1 MGYLMLELS
10 ASNGIESSVITANL
24 YICDTKG
31 SWNHWS
37 PSGAITIDG
46 KAHSFSHSFDQNQNM
61 QWIGSAQQTVS
72 YGSGTSRSVSVS
84 AYFDTNT
91 SLGRLT
97 TSKSITIN
105 RTYQGASVFSI
116 AINGKSAANGSV
128 CVLGQDTITVT
139 IRKNNS
145 DLKYGKQVTLGRTR
159 FTYGDFSTSVG
170 TETWSFT
177 PDLSFFGEYMPTVA
191 ETDFAVGV
199 LSQTASG
206 SEEVSYDFR
215 TLKLRV
221 PDYVRPTLSS
231 YSVGVYSDGLSGYL
245 LQNKSTAVGRWTFG
259 DDNLYGAKI
268 DRLIFKQDGLLYH
281 IDRGRYPN
289 QLPPAVS
296 SGNQTF
302 KVPETGTKSYS
313 MTVYD
318 TRGRSSTYSGT
329 YTVYAYTPPVLSHIS
344 ADRCTSSGTTS
355 GSGTYAKVGYSG
367 SISSVAGANSGTL
380 TIKLVD
386 GSSTTTKA
394 TVSVSSGS
402 PSIDSSSIISGISA
416 GKAYVVVVEL
426 TDATGTTARLTT
438 AVQKAGVIFDRCP
451 TGLGLGTTA
460 IPGYITFDELVR
472 PTIGLHDY
480 GSNSNGEWIQFGNG
494 VQICWQVKV
503 ENISIPSPYGSLFVG
518 NTTWTFPRSFSK
530 PPAVTVCEAQWATGA
545 SWGSAYDVYGGR
557 CRIRLMDVAKR
568 DSYATHLSMIA
579 IGRWR

>member
-46 KAHSFSHSFDQNQNM
+46 TSYSFSHSFDQNQSQ
-61 QWIGSAQQTVS
+61 QWIGSEQQTVS
-72 YGSGTSRSVSVS
+72 YGSGSSRTISVS

-105 RTYQGASVFSI
+105 RTYQGASAVSI
-116 AINGKSAANGSV
+116 AINGKPATTGSV
-128 CVLGQDTITVT
+128 CVLGQDTITLT

-159 FTYGDFSTSVG
+159 FTYGDFSSSAG
-170 TETWSFT
+170 TETWDFI
-177 PDLSFFGEYMPTVA
+177 PDLSFFGKYMPTVA

-206 SEEVSYDFR
+206 SDVSYDYW

-221 PDYVRPTLSS
+221 PDYVKPTLSS

-245 LQNKSTAVGRWTFG
+245 LQDKSTAAGRWTFG
-259 DDNLYGAKI
+259 DNNLYGAKI
-268 DRLIFKQDGLLYH
+268 DRLIFNHNGLGH
-281 IDRGRYPN
+281 NITRSNYPN
-289 QLPPAVS
+289 EFPPAKS
-296 SGNQTF
+296 SGYQGF

-329 YTVYAYTPPVLSHIS
+329 YTVYAYTPPVLNHIS
-344 ADRCTSSGTTS
+344 ADRCNSSGTTS

-416 GKAYVVVVEL
+416 SKAYVVVVEL

-460 IPGYITFDELVR
+460 IPGYVTFDELVR

-480 GSNSNGEWIQFGNG
+480 GSNSNGEWVRYGNG
-494 VQICWQVKV
+494 VQICWQVTVKTT
-503 ENISIPSPYGSLFVG
+503 SIPYPYGSLYVG
-518 NTTWTFPRSFSK
+518 STSWTFPRPFSK
-530 PPAVTVCEAQWATGA
+530 TPAVSIGEAYLGTGA
-545 SWGSAYDVYGGR
+545 SWGSAYNVTKKDCGV
-557 CRIRLMDVAKR
+557 RLLDAIKR
-568 DSYATHLSMIA
+568 SDDATDLGMIA

>member
-1 MGYLMLELS
+1 MAYLLLELR
-10 ASNGIESSVITANL
+10 ASNGIESAVITANL
-24 YICDTKG
+24 YICDTAG
-31 SWNHWS
+31 GWNHWS

-46 KAHSFSHSFDQNQNM
+46 TSYSFSHSFDKYQSQ
-61 QWIGSAQQTVS
+61 QWIGAAQQTVS
-72 YGSGTSRSVSVS
+72 YGSGSSRTVSVS
-84 AYFDTNT
+84 AYFDSNV
-91 SLGRLT
+91 SFGRLT

-105 RTYQGASVFSI
+105 RTYQGASVVSI
-116 AINGKSAANGSV
+116 AINGKPATTGSV
-128 CVLGQDTITVT
+128 CVLGQDTITLT

-145 DLKYGKQVTLGRTR
+145 DLKYGKRVTLGGKRY
-159 FTYGDFSTSVG
+159 TYGDFSNSTG
-170 TETWSFT
+170 TETWDFI
-177 PDLSFFGEYMPTVA
+177 PDLQFFGERMPTVA

-206 SEEVSYDFR
+206 SEVSYDFR

-221 PDYVRPTLSS
+221 PDYVKPTLSS
-231 YSVGVYSDGLSGYL
+231 HSVGVYSDGLSGYL
-245 LQNKSTAVGRWTFG
+245 LQNKSTAAGRWTFG

-268 DRLIFKQDGLLYH
+268 DRIVFNHDGLVH
-281 IDRGRYPN
+281 NITRERYPN
-289 QLPPAVS
+289 ALPPKRTS
-296 SGNQTF
+296 DYQPF
-302 KVPETGTKSYS
+302 KVPDAGTKPYS
-313 MTVYD
+313 MAVYD

-329 YTVYAYTPPVLSHIS
+329 YTVYTYTPPVLNHIS

-355 GSGTYAKVGYSG
+355 VSGTYAKVGYRG
-367 SISSVAGANSGTL
+367 SISSVGGTNFGTL

-394 TVSVSSGS
+394 SVSVSSGS

-416 GKAYVVVVEL
+416 AKAYVVVVEL

-480 GSNSNGEWIQFGNG
+480 GSNSNGEWVRYGNG
-494 VQICWQVKV
+494 VQVCWWITV
-503 ENISIPSPYGSLFVG
+503 ENVSIPSPYGSLFVG
-518 NTTWTFPRSFSK
+518 NLAWTFPRPFSR
-530 PPAVTVCEAQWATGA
+530 PPAVSVGEARWWTGA
-545 SWGSAYDVYGGR
+545 SWGSACDVSGSK
-557 CRIRLMDVAKR
+557 CTIRLMDALKR
-568 DSYATHLSMIA
+568 DNYDTTIKAIA

>member
-1 MGYLMLELS
+1 MAYLLLELR

-31 SWNHWS
+31 GWNHWS

-46 KAHSFSHSFDQNQNM
+46 TSYSFSHSFDQYQSQ
-61 QWIGSAQQTVS
+61 QWIGAAQQTVS
-72 YGSGTSRSVSVS
+72 YGSGSSRTVSVS
-84 AYFDTNT
+84 AYFDSNV
-91 SLGRLT
+91 SFGRLT

-105 RTYQGASVFSI
+105 RTYQGASAVSI
-116 AINGKSAANGSV
+116 AINGKPATTGSV
-128 CVLGQDTITVT
+128 CVLGQDTITLT

-145 DLKYGKQVTLGRTR
+145 DLKYGKRVTLAGTR
-159 FTYGDFSTSVG
+159 FTYGDFSNSTG
-170 TETWSFT
+170 TETWDFI
-177 PDLSFFGEYMPTVA
+177 PDLQFFGERMPTVA

-206 SEEVSYDFR
+206 SDVSYDYW

-221 PDYVRPTLSS
+221 PEYVKPTLSS
-231 YSVGVYSDGLSGYL
+231 HSVDVYSDGLSGYL
-245 LQNKSTAVGRWTFG
+245 LQNKSTAAGSWTFG
-259 DDNLYGAKI
+259 DNNLYGAKI
-268 DRLIFKQDGLLYH
+268 DRLIFKHDGLVH
-281 IDRGRYPN
+281 NITRSNYPSEF
-289 QLPPAVS
+289 PPSKS
-296 SGNQTF
+296 SGEQTF

-416 GKAYVVVVEL
+416 AKAYVVVVEL
-426 TDATGTTARLTT
+426 TDTTGTTARLTT

-480 GSNSNGEWIQFGNG
+480 GPNGNGEWIRFGNG
-494 VQICWQVKV
+494 VQICWQVTVKTT
-503 ENISIPSPYGSLFVG
+503 SIPYPYGSLYVG
-518 NTTWTFPRSFSK
+518 STSWTFPRSFSK
-530 PPAVTVCEAQWATGA
+530 TPAVSIGEAYWGTGA
-545 SWGSAYDVYGGR
+545 SWGIAYNTTKTNCG
-557 CRIRLMDVAKR
+557 IRLLDAVKR
-568 DSYATHLSMIA
+568 GDDATELSMIA

>member
-24 YICDTKG
+24 YICNTDA

-46 KAHSFSHSFDQNQNM
+46 TSHSFSHSFDKNQSK

-72 YGSGTSRSVSVS
+72 YGSGSSRTVSVS
-84 AYFDTNT
+84 AYFDTNV

-105 RTYQGASVFSI
+105 RTYQGASVVSI

-139 IRKNNS
+139 IRKSNS
-145 DLKYGKQVTLGRTR
+145 NLKYGKQVKLAGRR

-170 TETWSFT
+170 TQTWTFK
-177 PDLSFFGEYMPTVA
+177 PGLSFFGKYMPTVT

-206 SEEVSYDFR
+206 SEVSYDFR
-215 TLKLRV
+215 TLKLRI
-221 PDYVRPTLSS
+221 PDYVKPTLSS
-231 YSVGVYSDGLSGYL
+231 HSVGVYAGGLSGRL

-259 DDNLYGAKI
+259 DDNLYGAEI
-268 DRLIFKQDGLLYH
+268 DRLIFKQDGLLYD
-281 IDRGRYPN
+281 IDRDRYPN
-289 QLPPAVS
+289 RLPPAVS

-313 MTVYD
+313 MTVHD
-318 TRGRSSTYSGT
+318 TRGRSSTYSGK
-329 YTVYAYTPPVLSHIS
+329 YTVYAYTPPVLNHIS
-344 ADRCTSSGTTS
+344 ADRCTSSGAAS
-355 GSGTYAKVGYSG
+355 GSGTYAKVRYSG
-367 SISSVAGANSGTL
+367 SISSVGGANSGSL
-380 TIKLVD
+380 RIKVVD
-386 GSSTTTKA
+386 GLSTTTSEL
-394 TVSVSSGS
+394 VSISSES
-402 PSIDSSSIISGISA
+402 PSIDSSSIISGFSA
-416 GKAYVVVVEL
+416 NKAYVVVVEL
-426 TDATGTTARLTT
+426 MDATGTTARLTT

-460 IPGYITFDELVR
+460 KPGYVTFDELVR

-480 GSNSNGEWIQFGNG
+480 GSNSNGEWIRFGNG
-494 VQICWQVKV
+494 VQICWQVTQKGTS
-503 ENISIPSPYGSLFVG
+503 ISQSYGVLYVG
-518 NTTWTFPRSFSK
+518 TTTWTFPQSFSW
-530 PPAVTVCEAQWATGA
+530 PPAVTVGEALWSTGA
-545 SWGSAYDVYGGR
+545 SWGSAYEVTGGR
-557 CRIRLMDVAKR
+557 CRIRLMDAVKR
-568 DSYATHLSMIA
+568 DNHETRLNMIA